1 MQQSTTNVTSKNG
14 LFIKV
19 AKEVTLSL
27 GVAALVYSTGYYI
40 FEEEAR
46 KQDMENRINSLIR
59 EQQRL
64 SSFVSHLDRLNLE
77 KEGKFTAFETKL
89 LSFEREMFKVREITQ
104 KCEALLESSKADT
117 FQKMS
122 EMFTQFKEL
131 YDILDSRLSSHFDL
145 VKHKLDDELRVTKG
159 QLNEFKESAKADI
172 KLSVDTC
179 EQSVEK
185 GKTQIQETLHRM
197 KDIVDQ
203 IGTMGLKYHET
214 IRGDMQKVKRLLKK
228 MEVLDEELGK
238 TSSKQRVGQS
248 T

>member
-1 MQQSTTNVTSKNG
+1 M
-14 LFIKV
+14 